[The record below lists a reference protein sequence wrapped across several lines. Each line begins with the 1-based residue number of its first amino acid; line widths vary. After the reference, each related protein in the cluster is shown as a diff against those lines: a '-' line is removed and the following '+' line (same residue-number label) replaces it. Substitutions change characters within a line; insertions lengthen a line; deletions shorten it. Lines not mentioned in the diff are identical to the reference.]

1 MQAATSAFNDQHS
14 MSRLPLLPLLSAFT
28 LALSVASAAAQ
39 ESAAA
44 PTGFPAGVH
53 PLVLALQRAG
63 YTVLL
68 KKPPIDGAYGA
79 TNARK
84 KMIWVAPITIDLGIL
99 RQALIHEAVHAA
111 QGCPSGK
118 LRPIG
123 WSFPMANAVDREVAG
138 VLYRNYAHAKH
149 DVEREAFAMQ
159 GDPRAFERIAAAL
172 KQRCR

>member
-1 MQAATSAFNDQHS
+1 MR
-14 MSRLPLLPLLSAFT
+14 RLPLLTVLSAAT
-28 LALSVASAAAQ
+28 LGLSLP
-39 ESAAA
+39 SAAA
-44 PTGFPAGVH
+44 PEAASGPAGFPAAVQ
-53 PLVLALQRAG
+53 PLVEALQRAG
-63 YTVLL
+63 YRVML

-79 TNARK
+79 TNVRK

-111 QGCPSGK
+111 QGCPIGK

-123 WSFPMANAVDREVAG
+123 WSLPMANAVDREVAG
-138 VLYRNYAHAKH
+138 VLYRNYAHGKH

-159 GDPRAFERIAAAL
+159 GDPRAFERITAAL